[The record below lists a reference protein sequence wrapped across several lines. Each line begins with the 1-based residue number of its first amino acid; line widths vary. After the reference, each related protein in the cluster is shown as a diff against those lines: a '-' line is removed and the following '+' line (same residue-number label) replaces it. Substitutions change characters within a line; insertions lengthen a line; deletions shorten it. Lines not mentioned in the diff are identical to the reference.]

1 MAVVIVGVVASI
13 PDVVLEAALPHVK
26 GVSFCCF
33 RSVGWPVATNVD
45 VTVEC
50 S

>member
-1 MAVVIVGVVASI
+1 VAVVIVGVVASI